1 MICFRQNPSTLR
13 DSEHNFAATH
23 MRREPM
29 KRILIIPLLIL
40 YCATVVNADIYTW
53 TNDQGTVTYT
63 DNPALIPVRSNG
75 ITQAGTKT
83 SLRIPKKQREIRKH
97 GKSWSQA
104 VIPGNRTKSVAATLA
119 QQKVVPLKTRSE

>member
-1 MICFRQNPSTLR
+1 
-13 DSEHNFAATH
+13 
-23 MRREPM
+23 M

-63 DNPALIPVRSNG
+63 DNPALIPVRSSG

-83 SLRIPKKQREIRKH
+83 SLRIPKKQKEIRKH

-119 QQKVVPLKTRSE
+119 QQKVDPLKMPLE